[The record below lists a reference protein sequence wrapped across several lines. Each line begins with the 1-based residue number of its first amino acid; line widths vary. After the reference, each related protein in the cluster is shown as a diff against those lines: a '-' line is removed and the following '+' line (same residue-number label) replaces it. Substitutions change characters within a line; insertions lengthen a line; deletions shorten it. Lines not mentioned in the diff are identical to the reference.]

1 MNFRPPSRFRH
12 LTALPSRY
20 SSREEKP
27 GFTLFEL
34 LVTVAIIVVLAATL
48 IALTSRML
56 QSARSAKATTNIRQI
71 GLLLGSYTQENNNS
85 LPILRTTPDHALG
98 SHPDNFQFWQNC
110 LRIHAGLPYTENLQD
125 CWLPTFFYDSVV
137 KKGRQHLWG
146 CFGGNDA
153 IMLHDTACSAAF
165 GHKRGTPLSRI
176 GPLERKVVV
185 ASSGD
190 VNGSRFDS
198 SWYFSGG
205 TWANQGEGSNHPKPV
220 ARHRGKSLA
229 LFADWHV
236 ENLDTAHMS
245 REDRRRYFLPDGYGS
260 NWW

>member
-1 MNFRPPSRFRH
+1 MAACPGRHPFRGH
-12 LTALPSRY
+12 
-20 SSREEKP
+20 KP

-34 LVTVAIIVVLAATL
+34 LVTVGIIVVLAAIL

-56 QSARSAKATTNIRQI
+56 QSARSAQATTNIRQI
-71 GLLLGSYTQENNNS
+71 GVLLGSYTQENNNC
-85 LPILRTTPDHALG
+85 LPILRTTPDHTLG
-98 SHPDNFQFWQNC
+98 SNPDNFQFWQNY
-110 LRIHAGLPYTENLQD
+110 LRIHAGLPYRGNPQTD
-125 CWLPTFFYDSVV
+125 CWLPEIFYDPVV

-153 IMLHDTACSAAF
+153 MMLHDTACVWAF

-190 VNGSRFDS
+190 VRGSRFDS

-205 TWANQGEGSNHPKPV
+205 TWANQGMGSSLPKPV

-229 LFADWHV
+229 LFADGHV
-236 ENLDTAHMS
+236 
-245 REDRRRYFLPDGYGS
+245 
-260 NWW
+260 